1 MRSFYSPR
9 QKTTCILLPW
19 DIRRKLPVIVLN
31 QSPNAYFD
39 VSFFFKQGYEAVPF
53 ARGNLKSALVFHSN
67 AVISLVRDES
77 KLAACGYGECSGP
90 ALLDFFSNFSL
101 VCLPHTT

>member
-53 ARGNLKSALVFHSN
+53 ARGNLKSAFSTATLSYLLCVMSRSWLLV
-67 AVISLVRDES
+67 VTES
-77 KLAACGYGECSGP
+77 VVVQPC
-90 ALLDFFSNFSL
+90 
-101 VCLPHTT
+101 